1 MGDPRKTR
9 RKYDKP
15 SHPWKK
21 DRIDSENVLMKKY
34 GLANKKEIWKALSF
48 LRNVRGQARELLAS
62 HDEASMRQ
70 TKDLIAMLQKYGIL
84 KDESTLEDV
93 LTLSLEDILD
103 RRLQSL
109 VLRKGLAKIPKQ
121 ARQFIVHKHILL
133 NGAKVSIPSYLV
145 PKVMENSIG
154 YSARSTLN
162 DPSHPE
168 VPKKTIVEEGN

>member
-1 MGDPRKTR
+1 VGDPKKIR

-15 SHPWKK
+15 SHPWQK

-48 LRNVRGQARELLAS
+48 LRNVRRQARALLAS
-62 HDEASMRQ
+62 HDEASKKQ
-70 TKDLIAMLQKYGIL
+70 TTDLITMLQKYGIL
-84 KDESTLEDV
+84 KEESTLEEV

-109 VLRKGLAKIPKQ
+109 VLRKGLAKTPKQ
-121 ARQFIVHKHILL
+121 ARQFIVHKHIML

-145 PKVMENSIG
+145 PKAIENSIG
-154 YSARSTLN
+154 YAVRSSLN

-168 VPKKTIVEEGN
+168 VPKKTVIEEGN

>member
-48 LRNVRGQARELLAS
+48 LRNVRGQAREFLAS

-109 VLRKGLAKIPKQ
+109 VLRKGLAKTPKQ

-133 NGAKVSIPSYLV
+133 NGAKVSIPSDLV

-168 VPKKTIVEEGN
+168 VPKKTIIEEGN